1 MTDLL
6 DDLVETS
13 GPSRRRWRFGV
24 VGVVLVL
31 LGLAALGWVGW
42 QFVGSG
48 IWAKQQFASQI
59 SQLRTQWEH
68 GEPPP
73 LVEQPPVGQAYAILS
88 VPRFGDDYAV
98 PIINGVDTGFLGRG
112 VGAYPSSVA
121 PGEIGNLALAGYR
134 TTHGAPFADLLVLDA
149 GDEILIETRDAI
161 YSYVVDVPARDV
173 TVDEAAAW
181 VLDPVPGTTD
191 EPTQPTLTLT
201 TSQDLVHS
209 ADRSVAFAHLGS
221 TRNK

>member
-6 DDLVETS
+6 DDLVEKS
-13 GPSRRRWRFGV
+13 HPPRRRWRFGV

-48 IWAKQQFASQI
+48 LWAKQQYSSQI
-59 SQLRTQWEH
+59 RDLQTAWESSPTI
-68 GEPPP
+68 EPTA
-73 LVEQPPVGQAYAILS
+73 GQAYAILR
-88 VPRFGDDYAV
+88 VPTFGDDYAV
-98 PIINGVDTGFLGRG
+98 PIIHGVETGFLGRG
-112 VGAYPSSVA
+112 VGAYPSSVE
-121 PGEIGNLALAGYR
+121 PGDVGNLALAGYR
-134 TTHGAPFADLLVLDA
+134 TTHGAPFGKLLDLNA
-149 GDEILIETRDAI
+149 GDEVVIETGEAI
-161 YSYVVDVPARDV
+161 YVYVVDVPARDV